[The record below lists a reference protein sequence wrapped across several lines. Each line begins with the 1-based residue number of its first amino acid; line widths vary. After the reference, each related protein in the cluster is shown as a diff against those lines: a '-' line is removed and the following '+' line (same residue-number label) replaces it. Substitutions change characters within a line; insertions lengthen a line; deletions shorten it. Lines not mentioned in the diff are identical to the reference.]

1 MDNLLFTILAA
12 IVLMGLAV
20 TLLAI
25 GQILTG
31 KSRLKKRCGSLPEK
45 RKDCKGKSSCSL
57 CHKDTCDDKEE
68 S

>member
-1 MDNLLFTILAA
+1 MDHLLFTILAA

-25 GQILTG
+25 GLILTG
-31 KSRLKKRCGSLPEK
+31 KSRLKKGCGSLPQGRK
-45 RKDCKGKSSCSL
+45 KDCQGKSSCSL
-57 CHKDTCDDKEE
+57 CHKDSCDKDG